1 MFAPPT
7 LSSPRGTSA
16 ARSSSSPDRGRPL
29 AGPAGIV
36 GSRACGDKPQVRRGG
51 PAASQGMG
59 CSPAPPSARSRTP
72 MTARQQIARL
82 LPLGLL
88 VVLVI
93 AGLRGA
99 VPAPGWNGP
108 LRAYG
113 TPIGIGLEVLC
124 GALLIVVRAR
134 ARAARRA
141 AERRPYTAE
150 MRDIEPAAALR
161 YTLSY

>member
-1 MFAPPT
+1 
-7 LSSPRGTSA
+7 
-16 ARSSSSPDRGRPL
+16 
-29 AGPAGIV
+29 
-36 GSRACGDKPQVRRGG
+36 
-51 PAASQGMG
+51 
-59 CSPAPPSARSRTP
+59 

-113 TPIGIGLEVLC
+113 ILIGIALEVLC
-124 GALLIVVRAR
+124 CAGLIAVYVRET
-134 ARAARRA
+134 AARRA
-141 AERRPYTAE
+141 ATRTSSRRRRCGSPSSTCSACACS
-150 MRDIEPAAALR
+150 RSA
-161 YTLSY
+161 SS

>member
-16 ARSSSSPDRGRPL
+16 ARSSSSPHRRRPL
-29 AGPAGIV
+29 AGTAGIV
-36 GSRACGDKPQVRRGG
+36 GSGACGGQPQGRREA
-51 PAASQGMG
+51 PAACQGMV
-59 CSPAPPSARSRTP
+59 CPPAPPAARSRTP

-99 VPAPGWNGP
+99 VAAPGWNGP

-113 TPIGIGLEVLC
+113 IPIGIALDVLC
-124 GALLIVVRAR
+124 GVALMVLRGGDT
-134 ARAARRA
+134 AARRA
-141 AERRPYTAE
+141 AEGRPYAGE
-150 MRDIEPAAALR
+150 YKDIEPQEAL
-161 YTLSY
+161 

>member
-51 PAASQGMG
+51 PAASQGMV
-59 CSPAPPSARSRTP
+59 CPPAPPSARSRTP

-113 TPIGIGLEVLC
+113 IAIGIALEVLC
-124 GALLIVVRAR
+124 GVALIVLRR
-134 ARAARRA
+134 RETAARRA
-141 AERRPYTAE
+141 AEGRPYAGE
-150 MRDIEPAAALR
+150 DKDI
-161 YTLSY
+161 